1 MRLGLT
7 IPLDGVPLNAMREL
21 LPAIRA
27 AGFDEL
33 WSSEVA
39 GLDGLTPLTLAAAW
53 DPDVRLGTA
62 VLPVFTRGPGLLAM
76 TAAAMAEAAPG
87 RFTLGIGSSSPA
99 VVQQWNGI
107 AFERPFA
114 RTREVLRFV
123 RAALAGEKVDS
134 EPLGIKGFRLERPPV
149 DPPQIALA
157 ALRPGMLRL
166 AGREAD
172 GVLLNWLA
180 ATDVERCLAEVTTG
194 RGERTD
200 DAPAP
205 GVTARVF
212 VCPTEDAAHARGVGR
227 RMIAAYLTVPAYA
240 AFHDWLG
247 RGPRLAAMAEK
258 WHAGD
263 RKGALAAI
271 DDDVVDELI
280 VHGSPAACHE
290 HLQRYADAGVGVPV
304 VALVPSPDVRDAA
317 SLVTTLN
324 GLGGAS

>member
-1 MRLGLT
+1 MTLGLT
-7 IPLDGVPLNAMREL
+7 LPLDGVPLHALRDL

-33 WSSEVA
+33 WSAEVA

-53 DPDVRLGTA
+53 DADVRLGTA

-87 RFTLGIGSSSPA
+87 RFTLGLGASSPA

-107 AFERPFA
+107 AFEQPFA

-134 EPLGIKGFRLERPPV
+134 AALGVQGFRLERPPT
-149 DPPQIALA
+149 DPPRIALA

-180 ATDVERCLAEVTTG
+180 ATDVERCLTEVRAGRAEA
-194 RGERTD
+194 
-200 DAPAP
+200 DAPREHT
-205 GVTARVF
+205 VVARVF
-212 VCPTEDAAHARGVGR
+212 VCPTEDAEHARGVAR

-240 AFHDWLG
+240 AFHEWLG
-247 RGPRLAAMAEK
+247 RGPRLAAMAQR

-263 RKGALAAI
+263 RRGALAAI
-271 DDDVVDELI
+271 DDDVVDDLV
-280 VHGSPAACHE
+280 VHGAPAACAE
-290 HLQRYADAGVGVPV
+290 HLQRYAAAGVDVPV
-304 VALVPSPDVRDAA
+304 VALVPTPEVRDAA
-317 SLVTTLN
+317 SLVEVLT
-324 GLGGAS
+324 GLGGRA